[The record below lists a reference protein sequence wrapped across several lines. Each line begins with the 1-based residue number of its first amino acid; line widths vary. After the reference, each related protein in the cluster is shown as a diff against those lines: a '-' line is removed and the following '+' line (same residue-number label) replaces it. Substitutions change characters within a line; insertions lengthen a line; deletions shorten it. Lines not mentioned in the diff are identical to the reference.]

1 MTDTTTPEV
10 PTADDTLPC
19 PKCQST
25 KHTLR
30 GHIDGGSPAPIVAN
44 GHIDGGAAPI
54 ANGHIDGGT
63 APIANGHIDGGSAPA
78 TTNGHID
85 DDAPAKN

>member
-44 GHIDGGAAPI
+44 GHIDGGAP
-54 ANGHIDGGT
+54 
-63 APIANGHIDGGSAPA
+63 P
-78 TTNGHID
+78 
-85 DDAPAKN
+85 KN